1 MGIPTA
7 PISTIAFKE
16 AAEGGFGG
24 DTPFIYTQ
32 HPVVGAHD
40 DALMGYITGKNPE
53 TGRVVSD
60 EIIDALTKPAKKRV
74 EHKNAQGDGSKGFL
88 APDTEDNLQR
98 LFYER
103 GWTDGL
109 PIILPSQER
118 VQQMLKGTSASPD
131 DIVAEPNP
139 YNPVKVTVLDVAIV
153 AVMAGARPEFLP
165 VILAIAATGER
176 AIMGSTTPFAAM
188 IVVNG
193 PIRNEIGMN
202 SSIGAFSPVNI
213 ANSTIGRAWTLLG
226 HVTGGNRKKGTLW
239 SSQGNTIAYN
249 NLCIA
254 ENEERSVWQ
263 PFHVQKG
270 FTPDESV
277 VSIFRGWTMS
287 HSMGGAAFRRHAEEA
302 AILLSAF
309 SAYNASATLIIDPS
323 AAKIIK
329 ESEGYATKEDFS
341 RALSK
346 TVKMTADRFWRTDY
360 VDFLTGPLAEQ
371 GIEPYASW
379 KRLPSDAVIKPYYD
393 PGRIN
398 IIVTGGETGPFF
410 KACDFAYVTSSS
422 IDRWRANSGGL
433 CADGSCG
440 LPDAPVDY
448 D

>member
-7 PISTIAFKE
+7 PLSTIAFKE

-24 DTPFIYTQ
+24 DTPFIYTS

-40 DALMGYITGKNPE
+40 DVLMEYINGKNPD
-53 TGRVVSD
+53 TGKTVSD
-60 EIIDALTKPAKKRV
+60 EIINALTKSPAKRKEFV
-74 EHKNAQGDGSKGFL
+74 KAQDNALKGFL

-98 LFYER
+98 LFYEK

-109 PIILPSQER
+109 PVILPTKER
-118 VQQMLKGTSASPD
+118 VQNMLKGTCASPD
-131 DIVAEPNP
+131 DIVAEASPF
-139 YNPVKVTVLDVAIV
+139 NPVKITVMDVAIV

-165 VILAIAATGER
+165 VILAIAATGQR

-188 IVVNG
+188 LVVNG
-193 PIRNEIGMN
+193 PIRNEIEMN
-202 SSIGAFSPVNI
+202 SGIGAFSPVNI

-226 HVTGGNRKKGTLW
+226 HATGGNKIKGTLW

-254 ENEERSVWQ
+254 ENEEKSVWQ

-270 FTPDESV
+270 FKPEENV

-287 HSMGGAAFRRHAEEA
+287 HSMGGAAFRSHAEEA

-309 SAYNASATLIIDPS
+309 SAYNASATVIIDPS
-323 AAKIIK
+323 AAKIVK
-329 ESEGYATKEDFS
+329 ESEGYTTKEDFS
-341 RALSK
+341 KVLSE

-360 VDFLTGPLAEQ
+360 VDFLTGPLADQ
-371 GIEPYASW
+371 GVEPYVSW
-379 KRLPSDAVIKPYYD
+379 KKLPGDAVIKPYHD
-393 PGRIN
+393 PQKIN

-422 IDRWRANSGGL
+422 VDKWRTDSIDQ

>member
-7 PISTIAFKE
+7 SLSTIAFKE

-24 DTPFIYTQ
+24 DTPFIYTA

-53 TGRVVSD
+53 TGRIVSD
-60 EIIDALTKPAKKRV
+60 EIIDALTKPPKKRA
-74 EHKNAQGDGSKGFL
+74 EFKKAQDKNEKSFL
-88 APDTEDNLQR
+88 TPDTEDNLQR
-98 LFYER
+98 LFYEK

-109 PIILPSQER
+109 PVILPTKER
-118 VQQMLKGTSASPD
+118 VERMLKGTSASPD

-139 YNPVKVTVLDVAIV
+139 FNPVKVTVMDVAIV
-153 AVMAGARPEFLP
+153 AVMAGARPEFFP
-165 VILAIAATGER
+165 VILAVVATGER

-193 PIRNEIGMN
+193 PIRNESGMN
-202 SSIGAFSPVNI
+202 SGIGAFSPINI

-226 HVTGGNRKKGTLW
+226 HVTGGNRIKGTLW

-254 ENEERSVWQ
+254 ENEEKSVWQ

-270 FTPDESV
+270 FNPDDSV

-287 HSMGGAAFRRHAEEA
+287 HSMGGAAFRSHAEEA
-302 AILLSAF
+302 AILLQAF
-309 SAYNASATLIIDPS
+309 SAYNASATVIIDPS
-323 AAKIIK
+323 AAKIVK

-341 RALSK
+341 KAISE
-346 TVKMTADRFWRTDY
+346 TAQMTADRFWRTDY
-360 VDFLTGPLAEQ
+360 VDFLTKPLADQ
-371 GIEPYASW
+371 GVEPYASW
-379 KRLPSDAVIKPYYD
+379 KKLPGDAVIKPYYD
-393 PGRIN
+393 PEKIN

-422 IDRWRANSGGL
+422 IDKWRAGKADQ

-440 LPDAPVDY
+440 LPDAPVEY

>member
-1 MGIPTA
+1 MA
-7 PISTIAFKE
+7 
-16 AAEGGFGG
+16 
-24 DTPFIYTQ
+24 
-32 HPVVGAHD
+32 
-40 DALMGYITGKNPE
+40 YINGKDPDTGKCV
-53 TGRVVSD
+53 TD
-60 EIIDALTKPAKKRV
+60 EIMDALTKPVEKRKEAAKR
-74 EHKNAQGDGSKGFL
+74 EGEGSKGFI

-98 LFYER
+98 LFYEK

-109 PIILPSQER
+109 PVILPTKER
-118 VQQMLKGTSASPD
+118 VMNMLKGTCASPD

-139 YNPVKVTVLDVAIV
+139 FNPVKVTVMDVAIV

-202 SSIGAFSPVNI
+202 SGIGAFSPVNI

-226 HVTGGNRKKGTLW
+226 HATGGNKKKGTLW

-270 FTPDESV
+270 FRPDESV

-287 HSMGGAAFRRHAEEA
+287 HSMGGAAFRTHAEEA

-329 ESEGYATKEDFS
+329 ESEGCAAKEDFS
-341 RALSK
+341 RTISE
-346 TVKMTADRFWRTDY
+346 TVSMTADRFWRTDY

-379 KRLPSDAVIKPYYD
+379 KRLPPDAVIKPYYD
-393 PGRIN
+393 PGRIS

-410 KACDFAYVTSSS
+410 KACDFAYVTGSSV
-422 IDRWRANSGGL
+422 DKWRTGSVTQ
-433 CADGSCG
+433 CTDGSCG